1 MDKLSALQAF
11 VKVVEH
17 KGFAA
22 AARQLNLSRSQV
34 NRAVINLENDLG
46 VQLLHRTTRKVAPTA
61 TGEGFYQRCRTILS
75 DLQEA
80 EHAAMDIQAK
90 PAGILRI
97 NAPMTF
103 GIMHLS
109 PAITDFMHLYPDI
122 RIDLNLSDRFVDPL
136 EEGYDMTVRI
146 SSRYELG
153 ALIDHEVIQV
163 GRVICASN
171 KFLSRNDT
179 LTSPTQLRTLPCLH
193 YGTLSK
199 SNSWRLIGPDG
210 EKIYSVNAVLCAN
223 NAQPLKDAVLGG
235 LGLAMLPKF
244 VIAQELAKGD
254 LTPVLPNYRPIPIYL
269 TLLYPPNRHYATK
282 LKILIQFLY
291 ERFGDNPE
299 WTLS

>member
-1 MDKLSALQAF
+1 MP
-11 VKVVEH
+11 H
-17 KGFAA
+17 
-22 AARQLNLSRSQV
+22 N
-34 NRAVINLENDLG
+34 
-46 VQLLHRTTRKVAPTA
+46 
-61 TGEGFYQRCRTILS
+61 LS

-122 RIDLNLSDRFVDPL
+122 RIDPNLSDRFVDPL

>member
-1 MDKLSALQAF
+1 MDKLSALNAF

-17 KGFAA
+17 RGFAA

-34 NRAVINLENDLG
+34 NRAVINLENELG

-61 TGEGFYQRCRTILS
+61 TGEGFYQRCRAIIA
-75 DLQEA
+75 DLLEA

-109 PAITDFMHLYPDI
+109 PAMTDFMQLYPDI

-153 ALIDHEVIQV
+153 ALIDHEVTQV
-163 GRVICASN
+163 DRVICASD
-171 KFLSRNDT
+171 KFLARYGT
-179 LTSPTQLRTLPCLH
+179 PTSPMQFRNLPCLH

-210 EKIYSVNAVLCAN
+210 EKTYSINAVLCAN
-223 NAQPLKDAVLGG
+223 NAQPLKDAVIGG
-235 LGLAMLPKF
+235 LGLAILPKF
-244 VIAQELAKGD
+244 VIAKELAAGD
-254 LTPVLPNYRPIPIYL
+254 VIPVLPSYQSIPIYL
-269 TLLYPPNRHYATK
+269 TLLYPPNRHHSTK

-291 ERFGDNPE
+291 ERFGDRPD
-299 WTLS
+299 WAIS